1 MKAEIHK
8 ACSLNEL
15 AAFVRYLAPILEKG
29 TLLALNGEIGSGKT
43 TLSKYL
49 INYLTSTRIEEISS
63 PTFNLHQTYSNQDLI
78 ISHYDFYRIDT
89 PHELEELDI
98 SDSIKNNVTIIEWAN
113 KFPSVLPKDHIEIQ
127 IINKS
132 DKRDYKIFFHGKY
145 EKVILAHKNR
155 LNFLS
160 NSGLNIRKITNMKG
174 DASKRK
180 YFRVYDGVKNFVLM
194 DASEEIRKK
203 TKTTKSIKDFI
214 IIDKYLDNIGLRVPK
229 IYGYDIKNQLILEED
244 LGLTT
249 YNELYLKLNFEKLIT
264 PAIESLLIL
273 VHSNYTNI
281 NDLNGNAIEP
291 NKFDKKIFIH
301 EAKLFIDYYWPYA
314 RSSICPEEKKYE
326 FLSIIEKMFSDLSPD
341 RTLILRDYHSPNL
354 HYLENEK
361 GHRKCALI
369 DFQDALLGHPLY
381 DLVSL
386 AQDARVTISEVKE
399 KYIIDAF
406 KQKFLFKNFQ
416 FGNSSFNEQYQIL
429 ATQRSLKILGIFA
442 RLSLLEGKNNYII
455 HMPRIINYI
464 RRSMN
469 CSLLDNLTKWLKV
482 NFKDTFD
489 V

>member
-1 MKAEIHK
+1 
-8 ACSLNEL
+8 
-15 AAFVRYLAPILEKG
+15 
-29 TLLALNGEIGSGKT
+29 
-43 TLSKYL
+43 
-49 INYLTSTRIEEISS
+49 
-63 PTFNLHQTYSNQDLI
+63 
-78 ISHYDFYRIDT
+78 
-89 PHELEELDI
+89 
-98 SDSIKNNVTIIEWAN
+98 
-113 KFPSVLPKDHIEIQ
+113 
-127 IINKS
+127 
-132 DKRDYKIFFHGKY
+132 
-145 EKVILAHKNR
+145 
-155 LNFLS
+155 
-160 NSGLNIRKITNMKG
+160 
-174 DASKRK
+174 
-180 YFRVYDGVKNFVLM
+180 
-194 DASEEIRKK
+194 
-203 TKTTKSIKDFI
+203 
-214 IIDKYLDNIGLRVPK
+214 
-229 IYGYDIKNQLILEED
+229 
-244 LGLTT
+244 
-249 YNELYLKLNFEKLIT
+249 
-264 PAIESLLIL
+264 
-273 VHSNYTNI
+273 
-281 NDLNGNAIEP
+281 
-291 NKFDKKIFIH
+291 
-301 EAKLFIDYYWPYA
+301 
-314 RSSICPEEKKYE
+314 
-326 FLSIIEKMFSDLSPD
+326 MFSDLSPD